1 MAPQDAVGALVRL
14 RTRDEYDGMFGRVCG
29 VMPDGQLLVKH
40 RPIKFPNLR
49 ATTVHCFRMDEVQV
63 VRN

>member
-1 MAPQDAVGALVRL
+1 MAPQEAVGALVRL
-14 RTRDEYDGMFGRVCG
+14 RTHDEYDGMFGRVCG
-29 VMPDGQLLVKH
+29 ITSDGQLLVKH

-49 ATTVHCFRMDEVQV
+49 DTTVHCFKLNEVQV